1 MAISAKD
8 LMLFYICLNLAIFV
22 VSQMNLLPYSMNPQ
36 APPQTFLD
44 LLNVPDIQYLIAPTI
59 TGIGGL
65 ISIMLGHNLL
75 GGALIVYGALT
86 LIFPPLQLA
95 IIGIPQLIAVLGLP
109 EPIPTVLTVLC
120 SFIWFVF
127 VIEFMAGRKI
137 E

>member
-1 MAISAKD
+1 MISAKD

-44 LLNVPDIQYLIAPTI
+44 LLNVPDIQYLIAPTV

-65 ISIMLGHNLL
+65 IGIFLGHGLL
-75 GGALIVYGALT
+75 GGALLVVAALT
-86 LIFPPLQLA
+86 LIFPPLQFA
-95 IIGIPQLIAVLGLP
+95 IIGVPQLIAILGLP
-109 EPIPTVLTVLC
+109 DPVSTTLKVLC
-120 SFIWFVF
+120 SFIWFIF
-127 VIEFMAGRKI
+127 IIEYLGGRKV